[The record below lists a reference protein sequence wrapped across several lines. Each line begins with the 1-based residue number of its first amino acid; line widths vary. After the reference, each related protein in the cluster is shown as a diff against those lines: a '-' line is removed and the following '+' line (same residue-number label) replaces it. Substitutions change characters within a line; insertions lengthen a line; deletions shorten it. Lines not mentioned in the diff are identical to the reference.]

1 MSDNPAPVSTIHVPV
16 EAVQLC
22 ISNAE
27 RLLNDAAA
35 DVSTPTSAA
44 LIELAL
50 EETLKGWILFL
61 NLDDAPRWP
70 KKLDEQSPKPSEGT
84 GRPTYDPKI
93 EAEIQSKLRRIPR
106 GEDLRRVFL
115 GRDAHRIKLDTLD
128 LLITVFSN
136 FQVTPEVLKEAL
148 IKGFKLNMGEAFDSS
163 GAVGEV
169 TEEAIDQYK
178 QSIKLVNTE
187 KVHELSRWKE
197 LGFYVNLNGGSFAS
211 PDSFTF
217 PNLEVFEEY
226 VDHLNGLLRSTL
238 AATTRVNAFEPRT
251 RSEGQ

>member
-1 MSDNPAPVSTIHVPV
+1 MSENPAPVSTIHVPV

-35 DVSTPTSAA
+35 DVSIPTSAA
-44 LIELAL
+44 LIELGL
-50 EETLKGWILFL
+50 EETLKGWILLL
-61 NLDDAPRWP
+61 NLDDAARWP
-70 KKLDEQSPKPSEGT
+70 KKPEEWTSRPSEGAD
-84 GRPTYDPKI
+84 RSPYDPRT
-93 EAEIQSKLRRIPR
+93 EAVIQSQLKRIPR
-106 GEDLRRVFL
+106 GEDLRKAFL
-115 GRDAHRIKLDTLD
+115 GREAHRIKLDTLD

-136 FQVTPEVLKEAL
+136 FQVTPEALKDAL

-163 GAVGEV
+163 GVVGEV
-169 TEEAIDQYK
+169 TAEAIEQYK
-178 QSIKLVNTE
+178 QSIKLVNRE

-217 PNLEVFEEY
+217 PDLEVFEDY

-251 RSEGQ
+251 KSEGP